1 MHDPL
6 HLERPRAQATA
17 TGSRV
22 TARVGGAD
30 VWFES
35 PDIVLVPS
43 IEAFVAA
50 FLIPSLG
57 LRRPLAVAGRACPEF
72 VANTRQVV
80 ELAHQWWRYPK
91 RQPTYHTTLGAVSG
105 SRGPRAALF
114 FSGGL
119 DSFHSLLAS
128 GRHVDDLVF
137 VHGFDVPLI
146 DTPRADACER
156 LLRDVAASTGQR
168 VIRVR
173 TNLRQH
179 PELTSLH
186 WGRTHGGALA
196 AVGHLLS
203 GHVTSVLISSS
214 NPLTHRGGWGSH
226 WALDRWWS
234 SGSLRVEHVGAEC
247 DREQKLAAVARHPLV
262 RQHLRVCWENRDA
275 ALNCGRCEKC
285 LRTQLGLLAQGELS
299 HSTVFDHRVPI
310 AQRLDRLQRI
320 NDPVMFAFYQR
331 MIERGLPPD
340 VGVAAR
346 RLLRRSRTA
355 HRVRLGRHLVNR
367 AGGAARRLWR
377 ASRRLRGRTVL
388 RLRSAR

>member
-1 MHDPL
+1 MSNHL

-22 TARVGGAD
+22 TARVDGID

-35 PDIVLVPS
+35 PDIVLRPS
-43 IEAFVAA
+43 IEAFVSA

-57 LRRPLAVAGRACPEF
+57 LRRPLLVSGRACPEF

-80 ELAHQWWRYPK
+80 EQVHQWWRYPK
-91 RQPTYHTTLGAVSG
+91 RQPTYQATPGAVSG
-105 SRGPRAALF
+105 SRVPRAALF

-119 DSFHSLLAS
+119 DSFHSLLAC

-137 VHGFDVPLI
+137 VHGFDVPLT
-146 DTPRADACER
+146 DTSRAAACEQ
-156 LLRDVAASTGQR
+156 LVRDVAESTGQR
-168 VIRVR
+168 FVRVR

-179 PELTSLH
+179 PALSSLH

-203 GHVTSVLISSS
+203 GEVTSVLISSS
-214 NPLTHRGGWGSH
+214 NPLTHHGGWGSH

-234 SGSLRVEHVGAEC
+234 SGGLRVEHVGAEC

-262 RQHLRVCWENRDA
+262 RRHLRVCWENRDTT
-275 ALNCGRCEKC
+275 LNCGRCEKC

-299 HSTVFDHRVPI
+299 HSTVFDQRVPL
-310 AQRLDRLQRI
+310 AQRLNRLRRI
-320 NDPVMFAFYQR
+320 TDPVIFPFYQR
-331 MIERGLPPD
+331 MTERSLPPD
-340 VGVAAR
+340 VEVAVT
-346 RLLRRSRTA
+346 RLLRRSRAA
-355 HRVRLGRHLVNR
+355 HRARVARQLVGRAEGV
-367 AGGAARRLWR
+367 ARGVLRV
-377 ASRRLRGRTVL
+377 SRRVRGYAQLNLRGTR
-388 RLRSAR
+388 